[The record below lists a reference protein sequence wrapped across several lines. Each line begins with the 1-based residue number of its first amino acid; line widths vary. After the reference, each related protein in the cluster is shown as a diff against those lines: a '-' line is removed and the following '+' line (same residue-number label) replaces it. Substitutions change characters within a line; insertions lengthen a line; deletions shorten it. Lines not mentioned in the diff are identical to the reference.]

1 MIQSPSKNPKEK
13 VSMPTSS
20 NLLITQSVRILILL
34 VMLSCLISLYLR
46 QTQSSCYFP
55 PEKTATFSS
64 CLFNKR

>member
-34 VMLSCLISLYLR
+34 VMLSCLISLALMG
-46 QTQSSCYFP
+46 
-55 PEKTATFSS
+55 TAI
-64 CLFNKR
+64 N